1 MMPNKNTHRE
11 KEREGEREGE
21 RAKQRRF
28 HQEALLTTA
37 LSTAAAAFELPPRLT
52 TWPIAARDVVFFS
65 EILAETD
72 VSTIDLETL
81 ANTV

>member
-1 MMPNKNTHRE
+1 MMRDR
-11 KEREGEREGE
+11 ERE
-21 RAKQRRF
+21 KQRRF

-52 TWPIAARDVVFFS
+52 TWPMLETAVFFS

-72 VSTIDLETL
+72 VSTVDLETL
-81 ANTV
+81 ANTVRRC